1 MKPIKLTKGDF
12 KPSLWPAWFVVFI
25 GFLLAKMPIKAIILV
40 GTALGK
46 FFYYTSGR
54 RRHITEVNINLC
66 FPELHAEEQTQL
78 VKKCFMQIGIGLVE
92 LLVPWLNP
100 SRDISRFMDVYG
112 AENLKTALNENKGVI
127 IVGAHFASLDF
138 LIPALC
144 AQGPVDCMYR
154 ANRNRVWEWL
164 QVQGRKNFFGR
175 VIEREEMKDTIRCLK
190 DGRALWYGADQDYGA
205 KHSIFAPFF
214 NINAATITATS
225 RLARINGSPVIFLR
239 QFRNLETM
247 RWELHFSE
255 ILRNF
260 PSGKDHEDAIKI
272 NQLIETGIR
281 VDPTQYLWM
290 HRRFKTRPDNQKSF
304 Y

>member
-1 MKPIKLTKGDF
+1 MKPIELTIQDF
-12 KPSLWPAWFVVFI
+12 KPSLWPAWFIVFI
-25 GFLLAKMPIKAIILV
+25 GYLLARLPLNIIVLI
-40 GTALGK
+40 GTVIGK
-46 FFYYTSGR
+46 LFFYASQR
-54 RRHITEVNINLC
+54 RRHITEVNISLC
-66 FPELHAEEQTQL
+66 FPELQAAEQTRL
-78 VKKCFMQIGIGLVE
+78 VKKCFVQVGIGLIE

-100 SRDISRFMDVYG
+100 SRNISQFIDVCG

-144 AQGPVDCMYR
+144 AQGPIDCMYR

-164 QVQGRKNFFGR
+164 QVRGRQNFFGR
-175 VIEREEMKDTIRCLK
+175 VIEREEMKETIRCLK

-214 NINAATITATS
+214 DIEAATITATS
-225 RLARINGSPVIFLR
+225 RLAKVNDSPVIFLR

-247 RWELHFSE
+247 RWELHFSKV
-255 ILRNF
+255 LKDF
-260 PSGKDHEDAIKI
+260 PSGKDYEDAIRINKI
-272 NQLIETGIR
+272 IEAGIK

-290 HRRFKTRPDNQKSF
+290 HRRFKTRPENQKSF

>member
-1 MKPIKLTKGDF
+1 
-12 KPSLWPAWFVVFI
+12 
-25 GFLLAKMPIKAIILV
+25 MPIKAIILV

-54 RRHITEVNINLC
+54 RRHITEVNISLC

-100 SRDISRFMDVYG
+100 SRNISRFMDVYG

-214 NINAATITATS
+214 NIDSATITATS

-260 PSGKDHEDAIKI
+260 PSGKDHEDAIRI